1 MAVNLKKALPKAHFG
16 KANHDQMN
24 WEEHESDDDAD
35 DVELKHTPKDVVGM
49 LGFDPKKNKLKKP
62 SVPLRKKSK

>member
-16 KANHDQMN
+16 KANHDHMN
-24 WEEHESDDDAD
+24 WEDHESDDDAD

-49 LGFDPKKNKLKKP
+49 LGFDPKKKLKTSIKP
-62 SVPLRKKSK
+62 VISKRKK